1 MGGST
6 DKPWSY
12 RGFFVWSSR
21 SAVSGMTMT
30 AEMTSPLK
38 FKPIV
43 FGVAGGTASGKTTV
57 ARAVLEAV
65 GASQMAYLPHD
76 AYYRDRRDLPFEE
89 RARLN
94 YDHPDSLET
103 KLLVRHI
110 KDLLVGAPV
119 HVPVYD
125 FTTHRRT
132 DDTILVEPAPI
143 ILVDGIL
150 IFTKRK
156 LRDLMDIKVYVDT
169 DSDVRF
175 IRRLQRDM
183 HDRGRSLDSVVQQY
197 LDTVRPMHL
206 KFVEP
211 SKRYADVIIPGGGH
225 NRVAMEMV
233 VSRLQMLLRVREESA
248 EEEIPS

>member
-1 MGGST
+1 MGGLP
-6 DKPWSY
+6 DKPWSDQ
-12 RGFFVWSSR
+12 GFFVGLSR
-21 SAVSGMTMT
+21 TVIAIMDQSKV
-30 AEMTSPLK
+30 
-38 FKPIV
+38 KPIV

-65 GASQMAYLPHD
+65 GASQIAYLPHD

-103 KLLVRHI
+103 KLLVHHI
-110 KDLLVGAPV
+110 KELLVGAPV

-125 FTTHRRT
+125 FTAHRRT

-143 ILVDGIL
+143 VLVDGIL
-150 IFTKRK
+150 ILTKRK

-169 DSDVRF
+169 DADVRF

-183 HDRGRSLDSVVQQY
+183 HERGRSLDSVVQQY

-211 SKRYADVIIPGGGH
+211 SKRYADIIIPGGGH

-233 VSRLQMLLRVREESA
+233 VSRLQMLLRAREELA
-248 EEEIPS
+248 KEELPS